1 MASSSQQ
8 PLHPKWLFLFAMYL
22 LESIRGTWS
31 LSVPKNTS
39 LPGSLQLSLQY
50 RDVELHHARA
60 QDVERRGLL
69 GEAEMKIYG
78 SVLKR
83 G

>member
-1 MASSSQQ
+1 
-8 PLHPKWLFLFAMYL
+8 
-22 LESIRGTWS
+22 
-31 LSVPKNTS
+31 VPKNTS

-50 RDVELHHARA
+50 RDIELHRARA